1 MSHNWWHKDDGMTSK
16 EAVARTQANVREE
29 ARRPSTWSPPP
40 KPEPPGPQFGGGGA
54 GLPAGTFISPTS
66 VGGGSTLPGGGFNI
80 GHGEGQIDPGL
91 AAAAGIGPAASGFSG
106 TTVGQGEG
114 ITGIIGDDDT
124 TGGGIVQAVIDQGTK
139 VKETVSDLYKNY
151 IQGKPIRTLTPK
163 EIEMLMMGLG
173 RYDPVE
179 GFQASGA
186 SAYGALL
193 NAIFG
198 KEQKY
203 RMDDEGNYIY
213 DEDLPDEYE
222 DKRMFTKEGIIDFM
236 RSIDPESNILGSIQK
251 DMPGIYYDVMGMPQT
266 TGDLEEL
273 AGLDAQKFAQSK
285 LPDGS
290 PNPNYNPDMAQTIF
304 NARQELDKAT
314 RGQGGGGGAGIMGA
328 VPTPFTDVN
337 NNGILDSLEVAQA
350 TTTPAA
356 TVPAATVPAAAIAPT
371 PFDYS
376 QLGPHFGPQYPGH
389 YANLGIPGQAWP
401 QYDYWNQIANAFP
414 GMRNYG

>member
-193 NAIFG
+193 NAIFVRIWRKRYLMHG
-198 KEQKY
+198 KNWTRQQEAKAAEAARELWALFQHHSPT
-203 RMDDEGNYIY
+203 
-213 DEDLPDEYE
+213 L
-222 DKRMFTKEGIIDFM
+222 IIMEFWTVWKW
-236 RSIDPESNILGSIQK
+236 RKQRRH
-251 DMPGIYYDVMGMPQT
+251 Q
-266 TGDLEEL
+266 
-273 AGLDAQKFAQSK
+273 
-285 LPDGS
+285 
-290 PNPNYNPDMAQTIF
+290 
-304 NARQELDKAT
+304 RQ
-314 RGQGGGGGAGIMGA
+314 
-328 VPTPFTDVN
+328 
-337 NNGILDSLEVAQA
+337 
-350 TTTPAA
+350 
-356 TVPAATVPAAAIAPT
+356 
-371 PFDYS
+371 
-376 QLGPHFGPQYPGH
+376 QY
-389 YANLGIPGQAWP
+389 QRQ
-401 QYDYWNQIANAFP
+401 QYQ
-414 GMRNYG
+414 RRQ